1 MAMGTG
7 DYFGVFND
15 SFARFHFQ
23 VKPLAVVL
31 TFEFPRSSRFT
42 ADLFTLGRAIARRV
56 YLLKTAGRT
65 NSLPAA
71 THCYP
76 TIEGRL
82 ALQRLKSGENRL
94 LTRT

>member
-42 ADLFTLGRAIARRV
+42 ADLFTLGRGDSKARI
-56 YLLKTAGRT
+56 
-65 NSLPAA
+65 SL
-71 THCYP
+71 
-76 TIEGRL
+76 
-82 ALQRLKSGENRL
+82 ENCR
-94 LTRT
+94 

>member
-31 TFEFPRSSRFT
+31 TFEFPRSSVHGGSIHT
-42 ADLFTLGRAIARRV
+42 GSCDSKARI
-56 YLLKTAGRT
+56 
-65 NSLPAA
+65 SF
-71 THCYP
+71 
-76 TIEGRL
+76 
-82 ALQRLKSGENRL
+82 ENCR
-94 LTRT
+94 